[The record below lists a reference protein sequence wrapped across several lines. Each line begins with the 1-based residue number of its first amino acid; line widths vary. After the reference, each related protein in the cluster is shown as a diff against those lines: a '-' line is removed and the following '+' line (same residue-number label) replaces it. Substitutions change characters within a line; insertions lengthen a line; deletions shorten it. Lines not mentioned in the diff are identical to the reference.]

1 MKKLPSWLRK
11 LINGTLD
18 LGGKLVNSIGGVFG
32 KGKSIELDV
41 VPSVDPLSAIGQIS
55 VADYSSPYL
64 TRDSAESQ
72 AFTATYSTV
81 NNYNSSSSSVVS
93 GSSSTSDKKFFD
105 EMKKLI
111 LAQQPQVTLQIENF
125 NNNSKQ
131 DIQQLVK
138 EIDYYMRTHRKAW

>member
-1 MKKLPSWLRK
+1 MNKLPAWLQK

-18 LGGKLVNSIGGVFG
+18 LGGKLLNSIGGVFG
-32 KGKSIELDV
+32 KGKSISMDV
-41 VPSVDPLSAIGQIS
+41 VPSVDPLSTVGQIS

-81 NNYNSSSSSVVS
+81 NNYNSSSSSIVS
-93 GSSSTSDKKFFD
+93 ASSTSDKKFFD
-105 EMKKLI
+105 ELKKLI
-111 LAQQPQVTLQIENF
+111 ASQQPQVVLQIENF
-125 NNNSKQ
+125 NNESKQ
-131 DIQQLVK
+131 DIQQLMK